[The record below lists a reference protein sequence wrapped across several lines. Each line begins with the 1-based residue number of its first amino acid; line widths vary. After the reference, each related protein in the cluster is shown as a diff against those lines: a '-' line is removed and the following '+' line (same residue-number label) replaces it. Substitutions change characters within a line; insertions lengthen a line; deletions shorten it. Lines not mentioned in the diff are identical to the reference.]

1 MFVRDWMTQKPLT
14 ITPDTAAETAIR
26 MMREHRLRHLPVV
39 KKSATLVGLVALPDL
54 LHASPP
60 STESLEAW
68 EISYVL
74 ARMRVRDVMTKRVIV
89 VGEDC
94 PLEAAALVMSERK
107 IGCLPV
113 VEGTRLIGIITETD
127 IFRAFTDQLGARRTG
142 LRLTLNV
149 KDQKGEL
156 AKITGQISKLGG
168 NIISMTT
175 LPAKDK
181 THYVVMVKV
190 VDAPQEALV
199 EALSQVDMEV
209 VDAREGR
216 GWKKSDF
223 KPYHWTLEG

>member
-1 MFVRDWMTQKPLT
+1 MTPKPLT

-39 KKSATLVGLVALPDL
+39 RKRDSLVGLVALPDL

-74 ARMRVRDVMTKRVIV
+74 ARMRVRDVMTKKVIV

-113 VEGTRLIGIITETD
+113 VEGKQLVGIITETD
-127 IFRAFTDQLGARRTG
+127 IFKAFTEQLGARRTG
-142 LRLTLNV
+142 VRLTLTTE
-149 KDQKGEL
+149 DQKGEL
-156 AKITGQISKLGG
+156 ARITGRISELGG
-168 NIISMTT
+168 DIISMTT

-181 THYVVMVKV
+181 THYVVMLKV
-190 VDAPQEALV
+190 MDVPQATLV
-199 EALSQVDMEV
+199 EALSQVVVEV
-209 VDAREGR
+209 LDAREGR
-216 GWKKSDF
+216 GWKQSGF
-223 KPYHWTLEG
+223 RSYHWTLEG